1 MYPQNITI
9 FFQTKNSISSIL
21 TLKLTHQVFMAAIIS
36 TLYGMVMI
44 AVIVGTAIN
53 IVQDGILS
61 PTAMFLMLL
70 ISQIV
75 ITAILH
81 TEEMFCILYSVI
93 YFITVPSMYVL
104 LIIYSVCNLNDITW
118 GTREI
123 KTKKT
128 AAVIIYIL
136 NQLIFLILYPL
147 LLLKVKGKKKELYNY
162 FITIL

>member
-1 MYPQNITI
+1 MYPQNITT
-9 FFQTKNSISSIL
+9 FFQIKNSISSTL
-21 TLKLTHQVFMAAIIS
+21 TLKLTHQVFVAAVTS

-53 IVQDGILS
+53 VIQDGILS
-61 PTAMFLMLL
+61 PTAIFLMLI

-81 TEEMFCILYSVI
+81 IEEMYCIIYSLI
-93 YFITVPSMYVL
+93 YFITIPSMYVL
-104 LIIYSVCNLNDITW
+104 LIIYSICNLNDITW
-118 GTREI
+118 GTREV

-136 NQLIFLILYPL
+136 NQLIFSNSLSITIT
-147 LLLKVKGKKKELYNY
+147 KNKRGKKEGV
-162 FITIL
+162 I

>member
-147 LLLKVKGKKKELYNY
+147 LLLKVKGKKRNY
-162 FITIL
+162 IIIL

>member
-1 MYPQNITI
+1 MYPQDITI
-9 FFQTKNSISSIL
+9 FFQIKNSISSTL
-21 TLKLTHQVFMAAIIS
+21 TLKLTHQVFVAAIIS
-36 TLYGMVMI
+36 TLYGMIMV

-61 PTAMFLMLL
+61 PSAMFLMLL

-81 TEEMFCILYSVI
+81 TEEIFCIIYSVI
-93 YFITVPSMYVL
+93 YFITIPSMYVL

-123 KTKKT
+123 KTRKT

-136 NQLIFLILYPL
+136 NQLIFFSSLS
-147 LLLKVKGKKKELYNY
+147 
-162 FITIL
+162 ITITKSERKKRRNYIIIF

>member
-1 MYPQNITI
+1 MYPQDITI
-9 FFQTKNSISSIL
+9 FFQTKNSNLSTL
-21 TLKLTHQVFMAAIIS
+21 TLKLTHQVFVAAIIS

-53 IVQDGILS
+53 IVQDGIFS

-70 ISQIV
+70 ISQII

-81 TEEMFCILYSVI
+81 TEEMFCVIYSLI

-104 LIIYSVCNLNDITW
+104 LIIYSICNLNDITW

-136 NQLIFLILYPL
+136 N
-147 LLLKVKGKKKELYNY
+147 
-162 FITIL
+162 